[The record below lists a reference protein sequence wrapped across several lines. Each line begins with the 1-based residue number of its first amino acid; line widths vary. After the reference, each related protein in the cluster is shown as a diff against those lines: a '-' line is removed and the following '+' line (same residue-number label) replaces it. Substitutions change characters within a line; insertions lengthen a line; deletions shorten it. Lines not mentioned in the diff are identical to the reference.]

1 MLCLDRGLKINV
13 NMMNDTNMYRYLNFV
28 IGLRISVAVIIITGE
43 GNGNPLQYSCLQT
56 PMGGGAWWATV
67 HVIAESDVTEQLHFF
82 TSNVIIIRVI
92 YIFSWF
98 GDNFKN
104 MTFVVVGQ
112 AKWLA
117 GS

>member
-1 MLCLDRGLKINV
+1 M
-13 NMMNDTNMYRYLNFV
+13 
-28 IGLRISVAVIIITGE
+28 
-43 GNGNPLQYSCLQT
+43 
-56 PMGGGAWWATV
+56 
-67 HVIAESDVTEQLHFF
+67 IAESDVTERLHFF

>member
-1 MLCLDRGLKINV
+1 MDFTGGRVVKNLPV
-13 NMMNDTNMYRYLNFV
+13 NAGDTDLSPGSGRVL
-28 IGLRISVAVIIITGE
+28 GE
-43 GNGNPLQYSCLQT
+43 ETGNPLQYSCLQI

-67 HVIAESDVTEQLHFF
+67 HVIAESDMTEQLHFF